1 MAYFVTVRLFYF
13 ISGWL
18 VFPTDNWENICH
30 KPLENKIS
38 YEKKTVK
45 LEWYDLSELTLYLW
59 LANFRDTA

>member
-38 YEKKTVK
+38 YEKKNCEIGVVRF
-45 LEWYDLSELTLYLW
+45 E
-59 LANFRDTA
+59 